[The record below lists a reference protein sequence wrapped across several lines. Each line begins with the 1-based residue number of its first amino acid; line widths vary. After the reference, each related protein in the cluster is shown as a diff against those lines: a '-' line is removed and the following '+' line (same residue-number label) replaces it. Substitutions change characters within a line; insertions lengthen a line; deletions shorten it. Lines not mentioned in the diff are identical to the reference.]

1 MKVVSIITAAPDWF
15 AVFDYQ
21 DGVLIYEPVVLWGL
35 DENGTQVFG
44 FSTAQGG
51 LCPNEGNAAFN
62 HYQLMK
68 PGEIR
73 QNKWGGNSQPITTK
87 PNQGSSNN

>member
-44 FSTAQGG
+44 FSTAGGG
-51 LCPNEGNAAFN
+51 LCSNEGNNAFVG
-62 HYQLMK
+62 YKLMK
-68 PGEIR
+68 AGELHPDH
-73 QNKWGGNSQPITTK
+73 QWFV
-87 PNQGSSNN
+87 SSAKNNN